1 MKQRTKKKL
10 IDSIDESHRQLNL
23 VRQYII
29 KDDFEGAY
37 RILTSTHL
45 ALHRTRITLFSK
57 LHREIKKTVVK
68 P

>member
-1 MKQRTKKKL
+1 MKQRTKEKL
-10 IDSIDESHRQLNL
+10 IKSIAESHAQTHL
-23 VRQYII
+23 VIQYIK
-29 KDDFEGAY
+29 KDDVEAAY
-37 RILTSTHL
+37 RILTLAHL